1 MATTLT
7 VTDLTNVDGTGVYDK
22 LVKANV
28 DILDTQYKE
37 GHIDG
42 SAYAQLLVQLLQDTL
57 GQASN
62 FALKAETDAAQTAL
76 LECQA
81 AACRKDIELKE
92 SQLLTD
98 VEQRAKIKAEVVLL
112 GTNNLIAI
120 QDELLRKAQI
130 NTEIKSLDVM
140 EADIN
145 YKNSQIAINEE
156 QLKILA
162 EELLIKK
169 EEVKIRQQDY
179 LIRVQE
185 LAIKE
190 QQLAITVKEL
200 EIKEQELEI
209 RIKELAKIV
218 AEVAILEEELCS
230 VKEKCNKIK
239 EEINFIKEKIN
250 TENAQT
256 NNASGGIMKSQQ
268 DLYAAQAAAFDQKHL
283 TANRKIDADVFAV
296 QLSMGTSADAWVR
309 TDFSTNP
316 GI

>member
-7 VTDLTNVDGTGVYDK
+7 VTDLTNADGTGVYDT
-22 LVKANV
+22 LVKANIA
-28 DILDTQYKE
+28 ILDTQYSK

-81 AACRKDIELKE
+81 AACRADIHLKE

-98 VEQRAKIKAEVVLL
+98 EAQRSKLAAEVVLL

-120 QDELLRKAQI
+120 QDELLRKEQI
-130 NTEIKSLDVM
+130 ITEKKRVDVM
-140 EADIN
+140 DADIN
-145 YKNSQIAINEE
+145 YKNSQISLNEK
-156 QLKILA
+156 QLLILA

-185 LAIKE
+185 LAIKV
-190 QQLAITVKEL
+190 QQLAITEKEL
-200 EIKEQELEI
+200 AIKEQELEI
-209 RIKELAKIV
+209 RIKELDKIA
-218 AEVAILEEELCS
+218 AEIAILEEELCS
-230 VKEKCNKIK
+230 VKEKCNKLK
-239 EEINFIKEKIN
+239 EEIKFIQEKIN

-256 NNASGGIMKSQQ
+256 HDAVGGIMKAQQ
-268 DLYAAQAAAFDQKHL
+268 TLYGAQADAFLQKHL
-283 TANRKIDADVFAV
+283 TANRKIDADVYAV
-296 QLSMGTSADAWVR
+296 QLSMGTNADLWVR
-309 TDFSTNP
+309 TDFTDNP
-316 GI
+316 NI